1 MHSLRPCLIFCL
13 LTALCL
19 AIGCS
24 GSTEIIIP
32 KDELTAEQIEK
43 IRAEDKA
50 IEDEESQGS
59 NKKKK

>member
-1 MHSLRPCLIFCL
+1 MFLFNLRSLRCIRYD
-13 LTALCL
+13 
-19 AIGCS
+19 
-24 GSTEIIIP
+24 IP

>member
-1 MHSLRPCLIFCL
+1 L